1 MTRPW
6 RLLFS
11 SVALGAV
18 LFAFAGCA
26 GLFGNNKVQH
36 SSSLVDYLYPGKRQK
51 VKPSIPHLDLPLSV
65 GLAFVPANTRDLQ
78 FNEKAKMDL
87 MDRISKE
94 FKKMPFVHD
103 IQVIPTAYLTPH
115 GGFTNLDQL
124 RSMFGIDV
132 IALISYNQVQYTNEG
147 VSSLAY
153 WTIVGA
159 WIVRGEKND
168 TDTLMDA
175 AVFDIPSRKLLFRA
189 PGTSEIKGKATPVN
203 LDKQL
208 RVDSEAGFR
217 EASAALVKNLQT
229 SLDAFKKKVKEQPK
243 EYVIT
248 QGYGGGALGPV
259 VSILLLVLGG
269 LGLWLGRRT

>member
-94 FKKMPFVHD
+94 FKKIPFVHD
-103 IQVIPTAYLTPH
+103 IQVIPTA
-115 GGFTNLDQL
+115 
-124 RSMFGIDV
+124 
-132 IALISYNQVQYTNEG
+132 QYTNEG

-248 QGYGGGALGPV
+248 HKEGYGGGALGPV